1 LPIKIREKHMKRLS
15 VFSACMLLACSVFGN
30 ALYAQDSAKERVICE
45 ICDLY
50 LELIKFKDDTEF
62 HQVAFRADTGD
73 TKYVKWKRKVECL
86 EEDPACKLAL
96 EEGIVVG
103 DLILLGLEYAIQGGR
118 ETEYSK
124 RISQQF
130 RKAPNL

>member
-1 LPIKIREKHMKRLS
+1 MKRLS
-15 VFSACMLLACSVFGN
+15 VFLVCMLLACSLFVN
-30 ALYAQDSAKERVICE
+30 APYAQDSPKERIVCE
-45 ICDLY
+45 IHDLY

-62 HQVAFRADTGD
+62 HQIAFRTDTGD

-86 EEDPACKLAL
+86 EKDPACKVAL

-130 RKAPNL
+130 KKAFNL

>member
-1 LPIKIREKHMKRLS
+1 MKRLS
-15 VFSACMLLACSVFGN
+15 ILLVCMILASSVFVN
-30 ALYAQDSAKERVICE
+30 ASYAQDSAKERIVCE

-50 LELIKFKDDTEF
+50 LELIKFKNETQF
-62 HQVAFRADTGD
+62 HQMAFRTDTGD
-73 TKYVKWKRKVECL
+73 TKYVRWKRKVECL
-86 EEDPACKLAL
+86 EEDPECRLAL

-124 RISQQF
+124 RLSQQF
-130 RKAPNL
+130 RKALEF

>member
-1 LPIKIREKHMKRLS
+1 
-15 VFSACMLLACSVFGN
+15 MLLACSLFVN
-30 ALYAQDSAKERVICE
+30 ASYAQDRAKERIVCE

-62 HQVAFRADTGD
+62 HQMAFRTDTGH

-86 EEDPACKLAL
+86 EKDPACNVAL
-96 EEGIVVG
+96 EERIVVG
-103 DLILLGLEYAIQGGR
+103 DLILLGLEYAIQGGK

-130 RKAPNL
+130 RKALNL

>member
-1 LPIKIREKHMKRLS
+1 MKRLS
-15 VFSACMLLACSVFGN
+15 TLLVCMILASSVFVN
-30 ALYAQDSAKERVICE
+30 ASYAQDSAKERIVCE

-50 LELIKFKDDTEF
+50 LELIKFKNETQF
-62 HQVAFRADTGD
+62 HQMAFRTDTGD
-73 TKYVKWKRKVECL
+73 TKYVRWKRKVECL
-86 EEDPACKLAL
+86 EEDPECRLAL

-124 RISQQF
+124 RLSQQF
-130 RKAPNL
+130 RKALEF

>member
-1 LPIKIREKHMKRLS
+1 MKRLS
-15 VFSACMLLACSVFGN
+15 VSLVCMLLACSLFVN
-30 ALYAQDSAKERVICE
+30 ASYAQDSPKQRIICE
-45 ICDLY
+45 VCDLY
-50 LELIKFKDDTEF
+50 RELIKFKDDTEF
-62 HQVAFRADTGD
+62 HQMAFRVDAGD

-86 EEDPACKLAL
+86 EKDPACKLAL

-130 RKAPNL
+130 RQALNL